1 MARSVQNG
9 CSDIS
14 HQGWIFMIKTKKLP
28 VFFKEDNEAKKASTK
43 GGAKDR
49 TIKPSPPPNKNQL
62 AMHVIE

>member
-28 VFFKEDNEAKKASTK
+28 VFKDDNEAKKASTK
-43 GGAKDR
+43 GGVRDR
-49 TIKPSPPPNKNQL
+49 MIKPSPPPNKNQL
-62 AMHVIE
+62 AMHVNE